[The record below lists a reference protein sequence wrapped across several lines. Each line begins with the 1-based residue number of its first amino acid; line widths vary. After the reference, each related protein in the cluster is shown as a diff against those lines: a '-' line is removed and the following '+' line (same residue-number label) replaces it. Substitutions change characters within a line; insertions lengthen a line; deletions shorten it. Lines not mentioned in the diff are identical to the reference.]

1 MGARPTAQAQ
11 EGRCGPCP
19 AHFPLE
25 PCLWGNV
32 SLRTGKYCPLIN
44 IFRGSMDTDIRALLA
59 IAQTYFDAAHAMDAD
74 QFAPLFHPSSSVTKV
89 GEGGDV
95 NVTPIET
102 WLAVVRTLEA
112 PQRLGLERHD
122 EILSIDLSGE
132 LALL

>member
-1 MGARPTAQAQ
+1 
-11 EGRCGPCP
+11 
-19 AHFPLE
+19 
-25 PCLWGNV
+25 
-32 SLRTGKYCPLIN
+32 
-44 IFRGSMDTDIRALLA
+44 MDTDIRALLA

-74 QFAPLFHPSSSVTKV
+74 QFAPLFHGSSSVTKV

-95 NVTPIET
+95 IVTPIET

-132 LALL
+132 LALLKVRLLIPPRRVTDMLSCLRVGGIWKIAQKVMTAESYR

>member
-1 MGARPTAQAQ
+1 
-11 EGRCGPCP
+11 
-19 AHFPLE
+19 
-25 PCLWGNV
+25 
-32 SLRTGKYCPLIN
+32 
-44 IFRGSMDTDIRALLA
+44 MDTDIRALLA

-74 QFAPLFHPSSSVTKV
+74 QFAPLFHPTSSVTKV

-122 EILSIDLSGE
+122 EVLSIDLSGE
-132 LALL
+132 LALLKVRLLIPPRRVTDMLSCLRVGGIWKIAQKVMTAEMYR